1 MLFQVDARE
10 PIKLTGEKL
19 VRSFLHYDAPLMV
32 TQNVF
37 VLQINIIKVTNTVGH
52 SFWKIYDFLWSTDDP

>member
-1 MLFQVDARE
+1 MLFQVDASE
-10 PIKLTGEKL
+10 PIVLNGEKL